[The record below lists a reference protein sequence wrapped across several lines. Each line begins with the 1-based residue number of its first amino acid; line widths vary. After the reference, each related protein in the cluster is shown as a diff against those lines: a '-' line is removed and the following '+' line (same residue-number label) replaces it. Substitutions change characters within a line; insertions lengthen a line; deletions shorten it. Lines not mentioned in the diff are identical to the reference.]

1 MEHKKQANSQSKGMS
16 IGHAFSLFMMFS
28 YLILGIV
35 LLILVYE
42 QISKSND
49 QQRDHF
55 IDDRLSS
62 LRVEFQGFI
71 QSYQAALQDQTR
83 FSIIR
88 QTVMQPELF
97 QDIVG
102 DFFDQLYLLG
112 SQPQQVLVDFQGK
125 IIYQKFQAPN
135 FDYTQALDVQR
146 ILNGQSE
153 RGFSVN
159 FDVLDNQFYWRMSV
173 PVNYLDRVEGVLLA
187 EIPFNRISDYLHL
200 KSRMNDERINLKKGQ
215 RIVASFGK
223 ALKGEVATIYWD
235 ELDLTVEYI
244 ADTSEQ
250 LAQEKQLILLVL
262 KVLLTALLGFAL
274 ISIYLGRKYFVSPL
288 VELTA
293 GATELAEGDCR
304 ELPEVASSVKELQ
317 DLAKAT
323 TNMSKQLDKRTKV
336 IEYAYEQL
344 KANQKQLV
352 QSEKM
357 ASLGLLSAGVA
368 HEINNPAGF
377 VKSNLEVLND
387 YQSKL
392 HTAVLPYLTLS
403 SVQQSTSGQF
413 DEASL
418 NALQQALTEVS
429 NAGVN
434 ANEIEFI
441 ISDLGPLLEES
452 LDGMQRIQQIVESM
466 KKFARPDAEDK
477 QMININEEIQNT
489 VRLVWNELKY
499 RCELKLNLTEIPAIN
514 GYPGKLN
521 QVFMNM
527 LINAAQAI
535 EDKGLV
541 RVSTSVSGSN
551 VLIQFED
558 TGKGIPKEIIERV
571 FEPFFSTK
579 LQQKGTGL
587 GLSISSDIIAT
598 HGGMIDVE
606 SEPDKGSRFDIYLP
620 INDPEIS

>member
-1 MEHKKQANSQSKGMS
+1 MEQKKQAKSQSKGMS
-16 IGHAFSLFMMFS
+16 IGHAFSLFMMVS

-88 QTVMQPELF
+88 QTVMQPEQF

-125 IIYQKFQAPN
+125 IIYQKFQAPQ
-135 FDYTQALDVQR
+135 FDYTQAVDVQR
-146 ILNGQSE
+146 ILTGQSE

-159 FDVLDNQFYWRMSV
+159 FDASDNQFYWRMSV
-173 PVNYLDRVEGVLLA
+173 PVNYLGRVEGVLLA

-293 GATELAEGDCR
+293 GATKLADGDSR

-413 DEASL
+413 DESSL

-541 RVSTSVSGSN
+541 TVSTSVSGSN